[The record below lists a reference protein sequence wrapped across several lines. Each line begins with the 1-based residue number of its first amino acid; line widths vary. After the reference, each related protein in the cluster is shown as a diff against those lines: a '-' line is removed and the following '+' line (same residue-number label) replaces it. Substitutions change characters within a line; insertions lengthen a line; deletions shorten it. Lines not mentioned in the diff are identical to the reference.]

1 MDVSRFSIRLTC
13 ACGRTTEYESTL
25 ARPGGMAPIPCGC
38 GRRFAIQ
45 QLEASE
51 VGPIE
56 IDPTGVTKGRIPE
69 DPPEFH

>member
-1 MDVSRFSIRLTC
+1 
-13 ACGRTTEYESTL
+13 
-25 ARPGGMAPIPCGC
+25 MAPIPCGG

-69 DPPEFH
+69 DPPDFH